1 MFEFRGKVRSY
12 GDMQRMFADPQ
23 ALHPLLSSLQVGK
36 SAKINGDR
44 ITRLPDSDAEQQA
57 TIAAQVAEIASWKE
71 SHGNLCL
78 QLTAQNNEVERL
90 MEGIGAIIDDMIY
103 NDASYDSVRV
113 SLGNLIKPQE
123 SEVQHD

>member
-44 ITRLPDSDAEQQA
+44 ITRLPDSDAEQQS
-57 TIAAQVAEIASWKE
+57 TIAAQAAEIKR
-71 SHGNLCL
+71 LR
-78 QLTAQNNEVERL
+78 EVETKYFDLCHDVARAAMRDHESKDL
-90 MEGIGAIIDDMIY
+90 WQMIADFGIEVKE
-103 NDASYDSVRV
+103 DAQD
-113 SLGNLIKPQE
+113 
-123 SEVQHD
+123 